1 MKILHVY
8 LKTDEMV
15 AQHVTLLVEGM
26 QHSVEVQAV
35 SNLADFKSVYKSFEP
50 DIVHCHGCW
59 QYSIVNAGNFA
70 RKQGAPAGET
80 PQDRPLAKVIR
91 RESLCCHRLWQDG
104 TAISAAVEVESPHRG
119 HPQCSHHQQHYP
131 REDVLPDLH
140 RLSEGARFE
149 CARTNGRC
157 HATADGPNNK
167 DWHFRRCKMA
177 YRSPITR

>member
-70 RKQGAPAGET
+70 RKQGARIVLSPHGQLE
-80 PQDRPLAKVIR
+80 PWVLEEKPLQDKLHKTA
-91 RESLCCHRLWQDG
+91 LWQDG
-104 TAISAAVEVESPHRG
+104 TAISAAVEVESSHRG
-119 HPQCSHHQQHYP
+119 HPQCCHHQQHHP
-131 REDVLPDLH
+131 
-140 RLSEGARFE
+140 
-149 CARTNGRC
+149 
-157 HATADGPNNK
+157 
-167 DWHFRRCKMA
+167 
-177 YRSPITR
+177 